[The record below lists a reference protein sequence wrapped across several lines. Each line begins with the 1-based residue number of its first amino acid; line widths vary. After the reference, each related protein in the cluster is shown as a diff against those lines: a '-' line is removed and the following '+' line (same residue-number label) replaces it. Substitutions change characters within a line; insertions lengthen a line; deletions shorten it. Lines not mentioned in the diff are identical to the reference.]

1 MSTPKRPPLPVILNA
16 NNLLE
21 GDVVFWGKSSKG
33 EHWVHDHRLAV
44 IARTDEEA
52 DRLEAIGQAEFKA
65 NTVVDVYLVD
75 VTLDDKGIPQ
85 PNHYRERIKTLG
97 PSIHPQWGKQADY
110 GFAPYRAASSK
121 AKG

>member
-1 MSTPKRPPLPVILNA
+1 MTTPKRPPLPVFLNA

-21 GDVVFWGKSSKG
+21 GDVVFWGKSSRG
-33 EHWVHDHRLAV
+33 EHWVRDHRLAIV
-44 IARTDEEA
+44 ANTTEEA
-52 DRLEAIGQAEFKA
+52 DRLDAMGQAELQN

-75 VTLDDKGIPQ
+75 VVLDEQGIAQ
-85 PNHYRERIKTLG
+85 PKHYRERIKTLG

-110 GFAPYRAASSK
+110 GFAPYRAASNK